1 MEKRKNPEKG
11 LYQHFKG
18 NLYQVLGIG
27 FNSETMEE
35 VVIYQNAVT
44 GIMYSRP
51 AYMWNEIVDDNGTV
65 RFRKIES
72 LSEIEI

>member
-11 LYQHFKG
+11 LY
-18 NLYQVLGIG
+18 
-27 FNSETMEE
+27 
-35 VVIYQNAVT
+35 
-44 GIMYSRP
+44 
-51 AYMWNEIVDDNGTV
+51 MWNEVVDANGTV